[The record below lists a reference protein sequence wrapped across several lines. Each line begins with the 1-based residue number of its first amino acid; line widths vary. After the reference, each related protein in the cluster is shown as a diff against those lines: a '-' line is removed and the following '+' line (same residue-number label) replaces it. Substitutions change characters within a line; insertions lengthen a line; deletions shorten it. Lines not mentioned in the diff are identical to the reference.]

1 MLDHFEILTTSGVV
15 LFSRNNGAA
24 PVAAVNSLIS
34 EVFIEEN
41 VKSSSQTGNPT
52 YKYEK
57 YTLRYTTVK
66 ELGLIFVAVYQ
77 SLLGLTGVN
86 KLLDNIKLIFVNVYK
101 DQLQKPDATIAKYDF
116 DPYFDQQLK
125 ELNLGTSGQALVDAP
140 RAEVEGKKV
149 NPEVGD
155 SGGPP
160 PPPTPTL
167 LQARPLAT
175 PVNGDSVQ
183 STPIQSP
190 GSSRPTTPI
199 PGHLLTAK
207 DGPKGSRR
215 ARKAANV
222 LVTSTPAS
230 SGDESKKPKTKSA
243 AKNKRVWGADGYADE
258 DDGTNLDYSATNA
271 SDGDVAMGDLDEES
285 NASELMGTRTKQG
298 AFVLNDIGD
307 EVNKILKGAQAEKD
321 EKTASGEGAAGGA
334 FGTISGYFR
343 NLVGGKTLTKQDL
356 EKPLKAMEDH
366 LVNKN
371 VAREAAVR
379 LCEGVEAEMIG
390 KKTGTFENID
400 SALRPALENSLRKIL
415 TPKSSLELFREI
427 DSVNTPPNKQTTS
440 RPYVISIVGVNG
452 VGKSTN
458 LSKICYLLLQNK
470 YRVLVAAGDT
480 FRSGAVE
487 QLNVH
492 VKRLKELTERQGA
505 GEVDLF
511 QKGYGKDA
519 ANVAKEAVTYAA
531 ENDYNVVLID
541 TAGRRHNDARLM
553 GSLEKFAE
561 LARPDKILMVGEALV
576 GSDAVMQ
583 AKNFNKA
590 FGQNR
595 SLDGFIISKCDTV
608 GDMIGTLVSMVHA
621 TGIPVVFLGVGQHY
635 ADLRTLSVPWAVKML
650 MA

>member
-1 MLDHFEILTTSGVV
+1 MLDSFEILTTSGVV
-15 LFSRNNGAA
+15 LFSRNNGIA

-34 EVFIEEN
+34 DVFIEEKVISN
-41 VKSSSQTGNPT
+41 PQTGNPA

-57 YTLRYTTVK
+57 YTLRYTIAK

-77 SLLGLTGVN
+77 SLLGLAGVD
-86 KLLDNIKLIFVNVYK
+86 KLLDNVKVIFLNVYK
-101 DQLQKPDATIAKYDF
+101 DQLRSPDAVIAKYDF

-125 ELNLGTSGQALVDAP
+125 ELDLGTSGRVLVDAP
-140 RAEVEGKKV
+140 RTQTEEKKV
-149 NPEVGD
+149 NPELGD
-155 SGGPP
+155 NGGPP
-160 PPPTPTL
+160 PPPIPSL
-167 LQARPLAT
+167 LQVRPLAPPT
-175 PVNGDSVQ
+175 NGDSAQ

-199 PGHLLTAK
+199 PAHLLVGK
-207 DGPKGSRR
+207 DGPRGSRR

-222 LVTSTPAS
+222 NVTSTPAS
-230 SGDESKKPKTKSA
+230 TDDEARRPKLKSV
-243 AKNKRVWGADGYADE
+243 KGKRVWGADGLADE
-258 DDGTNLDYSATNA
+258 DDGKTLDYSVSNDND
-271 SDGDVAMGDLDEES
+271 SEVAMGDLDEES
-285 NASELMGTRTKQG
+285 NASELMGSRTKQG
-298 AFVLNDIGD
+298 QFLLKDIDD
-307 EVNKILKGAQAEKD
+307 EVTNILKGAQAEKEEESATPD
-321 EKTASGEGAAGGA
+321 GVAGGA
-334 FGTISGYFR
+334 LGTISGYFR

-379 LCEGVEAEMIG
+379 LCKGVEAEMIG

-415 TPKSSLELFREI
+415 TPRSSLELFREI
-427 DSVNTPPNKQTTS
+427 DSVNKPNNKQAVP

-470 YRVLVAAGDT
+470 YKVLVAAGDT

-519 ANVAKEAVTYAA
+519 ANVAKEAVAYAA
-531 ENDYNVVLID
+531 ENEYNVVLID

-621 TGIPVVFLGVGQHY
+621 TGIPVVFLGIGQHY

>member
-1 MLDHFEILTTSGVV
+1 MLDSFEILTTSGVV
-15 LFSRNNGAA
+15 LFSRNNGIS

-34 EVFIEEN
+34 DVFIEEKVISN
-41 VKSSSQTGNPT
+41 PQTGNPA

-57 YTLRYTTVK
+57 YTLRYTIAK

-77 SLLGLTGVN
+77 SLLGLAGVD
-86 KLLDNIKLIFVNVYK
+86 KLLDNVKLIFLSVYK
-101 DQLQKPDATIAKYDF
+101 DQLRSPDAVVAKYDF

-125 ELNLGTSGQALVDAP
+125 ELDLGTSAQVLIDAP
-140 RAEVEGKKV
+140 RTQAEEKKV

-155 SGGPP
+155 NGGPP
-160 PPPTPTL
+160 PPLVPSL
-167 LQARPLAT
+167 LQARPLAPPT
-175 PVNGDSVQ
+175 KGDPAQ
-183 STPIQSP
+183 STPVQSP
-190 GSSRPTTPI
+190 GSSRATTPI
-199 PGHLLTAK
+199 SGHLLMGK
-207 DGPKGSRR
+207 DGTRGSRR
-215 ARKAANV
+215 ARKSANAN
-222 LVTSTPAS
+222 VTSTPVS
-230 SGDESKKPKTKSA
+230 TDDESKRPKSKSA
-243 AKNKRVWGADGYADE
+243 KGKRVWGADGLADE
-258 DDGTNLDYSATNA
+258 DDGKTLDYSVSNGNDAE
-271 SDGDVAMGDLDEES
+271 VAMGDLDEES
-285 NASELMGTRTKQG
+285 NASELMGSRTKQG
-298 AFVLNDIGD
+298 QFLLKDIDD
-307 EVNKILKGAQAEKD
+307 EITNILQGAQAEKE
-321 EKTASGEGAAGGA
+321 EKSATTDSAAGGA

-415 TPKSSLELFREI
+415 TPRSSLELFREI
-427 DSVNTPPNKQTTS
+427 DSVNKPTNKQIAS

-470 YRVLVAAGDT
+470 YKVLIAAGDT

-492 VKRLKELTERQGA
+492 VKRLKELTDRQGA

-531 ENDYNVVLID
+531 ENGYNVVLID

-561 LARPDKILMVGEALV
+561 LAKPDKILMVGEALV

-595 SLDGFIISKCDTV
+595 RLDGFIISKCDTV

-621 TGIPVVFLGVGQHY
+621 TGIPVVFLGIGQHY
-635 ADLRTLSVPWAVKML
+635 ADLRNLSVPWAVKML

>member
-1 MLDHFEILTTSGVV
+1 MLESFEILTTSGVV
-15 LFSRNNGAA
+15 LFSRNNGSA
-24 PVAAVNSLIS
+24 PVAAVNSLIND
-34 EVFIEEN
+34 VFIEEKAVPN
-41 VKSSSQTGNPT
+41 PQIGNPT

-57 YTLRYTTVK
+57 YTLRYAIAK

-77 SLLGLTGVN
+77 SLLGLAGVD
-86 KLLDNIKLIFVNVYK
+86 KLLDNVKLIFANVYK
-101 DQLQKPDATIAKYDF
+101 DQLRSPDAAVAKYDF
-116 DPYFDQQLK
+116 DPYFDQQLR
-125 ELNLGTSGQALVDAP
+125 ELDLGASGTGLVDAP
-140 RAEVEGKKV
+140 RTQAKEKKV

-160 PPPTPTL
+160 PPTNSSVQ
-167 LQARPLAT
+167 QARQQVAPT
-175 PVNGDSVQ
+175 NGGSAQ

-190 GSSRPTTPI
+190 ASSRPTTPI
-199 PGHLLTAK
+199 PGHLLVAK
-207 DGPKGSRR
+207 DSLRGSRR

-222 LVTSTPAS
+222 NLTSTPAS
-230 SGDESKKPKTKSA
+230 TDDEARKPKAKSA
-243 AKNKRVWGADGYADE
+243 KGKRVWGADGLADE
-258 DDGTNLDYSATNA
+258 DDGKTLDYSVSNGN
-271 SDGDVAMGDLDEES
+271 DPEVVMGDLDVES
-285 NASELMGTRTKQG
+285 NASELMGSRTKHGQ
-298 AFVLNDIGD
+298 FLLKEIDD
-307 EVNKILKGAQAEKD
+307 EVTNILKSAQAEKEEQLVTND
-321 EKTASGEGAAGGA
+321 SAAGGA
-334 FGTISGYFR
+334 LGTISGYFR
-343 NLVGGKTLTKQDL
+343 NLIGGKILTKQDL

-400 SALRPALENSLRKIL
+400 SALRPALENSLRKML

-427 DSVNTPPNKQTTS
+427 DSVNKPVNKQTAP

-470 YRVLVAAGDT
+470 YKVLVAAGDT

-511 QKGYGKDA
+511 QRGYGKDA
-519 ANVAKEAVTYAA
+519 ANVAKEAVSYAA
-531 ENDYNVVLID
+531 ENAYNVVLID

-561 LARPDKILMVGEALV
+561 LAKPDKILMVGEALV

-621 TGIPVVFLGVGQHY
+621 TGIPVVFLGIGQHY